1 MSKNYFKKYTA
12 LLVLPVW
19 VFICF
24 YASQYILLG
33 VFNLLSFFKISLASV
48 SQTVLE
54 TSISALVYVITI
66 FILILVPKL
75 IKKWGTSMKDIG
87 LDRLPTWTDI
97 IITPAGMIIY
107 LIFSSALIIL
117 FQRIVPNFDIDQV
130 QNVGFKQLN
139 SQFEYLLA
147 FSTLVVIAPVAEEVL
162 FRGYLFG
169 KLKKQCPVWLSII
182 VTSLLFGFL
191 HGNLNVMVDTFALS
205 IILCILRV
213 ITGSI
218 WPSILLHMLKNGI
231 AFYILFI
238 NPTIFNTLVK

>member
-1 MSKNYFKKYTA
+1 MLKDYFKKYAA
-12 LLVLPVW
+12 LIVLPAW
-19 VFICF
+19 VFISF
-24 YASQYILLG
+24 YASQCILLG
-33 VFNLLSFFKISLASV
+33 VLKLLSLFKISLASV

-75 IKKWGTSMKDIG
+75 IKKWGTSIKDIG
-87 LDRLPTWTDI
+87 LNRLPTWTEI

-107 LIFSSALIIL
+107 LIFSSILIIL
-117 FQRIVPNFDIDQV
+117 FQKIIPNFDIDQV
-130 QNVGFKQLN
+130 QNIGFKQLN

-169 KLKKQCPVWLSII
+169 KLKNKYPVWISII
-182 VTSLLFGFL
+182 ITSLLFGYL
-191 HGNLNVMVDTFALS
+191 HGNLNVMIDTFALS
-205 IILCILRV
+205 VILCILRV

-218 WPSILLHMLKNGI
+218 WPSILLHMLKNGV